1 MQHPRWNDHDVA
13 RSSFDRDIPNGIG
26 TPARVDNKQFLV
38 LVPVKAYGLPCWRL
52 THYERQMVEAKS
64 TPFE

>member
-26 TPARVDNKQFLV
+26 APARVDNKQFLV
-38 LVPVKAYGLPCWRL
+38 LVPVKADRLTCRRL
-52 THYERQMVEAKS
+52 THYEREMFEAKS
-64 TPFE
+64 TPFK